1 MTEYNIRLNPNCAAA
16 VHTGLKFKAGDKG
29 ITFRIA
35 VDELDTTGTTA
46 KIVFLRANGTSV
58 ESDISG
64 TDGVYIYKTLGN
76 EFAVPG
82 KTVADVKFYES
93 GNRESTASF
102 IFEVCGDTM
111 NGLGA
116 GTGGYSDR
124 LEQLVSEA
132 EAAGELTEQA
142 KAELEA
148 AESNMKSTEAE
159 MAAVIQNFKNQYGEV
174 GALNPRGNWNSGA
187 TYQIRDL
194 VYYNSISWI
203 CLAPNT
209 GVAPTDANTAY
220 WMRSTDLE
228 SILNGTT
235 AVGNAKLLNGLTAE
249 EFVSNDNLVINPD
262 FEVNTSGKSSYTALG
277 NVVDAWK
284 IPASSGFTLS
294 VVDAGVEISNTGTSI
309 TYLVQ
314 DIVNSKDLLGK
325 TLSMSASIDGAEGH
339 STFTLPSEFA
349 VTSRGNF
356 IVNGCTVYAY
366 ITTSSVQVTIAV
378 PVGKTVTINWA
389 KLELG
394 SVATP
399 FIPPNKEV
407 EKLKCGVANADTLDG
422 YHYKEW
428 FAHYVVETKAYAKI
442 TDLPNGKWMYSGG
455 NTMFTDYPTELSSGG
470 YNYGIIIVD
479 AIANNP
485 TTGAYKTGTI
495 IATNEASTSCKVVNF
510 FYNNGTLSISDD
522 ASKYLPLDG
531 SVPMSG
537 STMKLNNGWA
547 MLEQAGGHFN
557 IIMKQSEADGTTI
570 SSKDMRWLSIYS
582 AKEIADVK
590 NALKL
595 TDYVNGSGKGYIV
608 HHDGNSQKVTS
619 STSAPSDTSALWVDT
634 TNKKVK
640 AYIDGAWTAMA

>member
-174 GALNPRGNWNSGA
+174 GALNPRGNWNSDVR
-187 TYQIRDL
+187 YQIRDL
-194 VYYNSISWI
+194 AYHNSSSWI

-209 GVAPTDANTAY
+209 GVAPTDANIAY

-235 AVGNAKLLNGLTAE
+235 PVGNANKLGGYEGTKYVRFLGQIADVNFLNDATIPYPYECVVTTDVASAIGLPPTYWYVKFQPYSMPQAGYSTQVVTPMDPITKVE
-249 EFVSNDNLVINPD
+249 DPMFRV
-262 FEVNTSGKSSYTALG
+262 ALG
-277 NVVDAWK
+277 TNWYPWK
-284 IPASSGFTLS
+284 
-294 VVDAGVEISNTGTSI
+294 
-309 TYLVQ
+309 Y
-314 DIVNSKDLLGK
+314 
-325 TLSMSASIDGAEGH
+325 
-339 STFTLPSEFA
+339 
-349 VTSRGNF
+349 
-356 IVNGCTVYAY
+356 
-366 ITTSSVQVTIAV
+366 
-378 PVGKTVTINWA
+378 
-389 KLELG
+389 
-394 SVATP
+394 
-399 FIPPNKEV
+399 
-407 EKLKCGVANADTLDG
+407 
-422 YHYKEW
+422 
-428 FAHYVVETKAYAKI
+428 
-442 TDLPNGKWMYSGG
+442 YSGG
-455 NTMFTDYPTELSSGG
+455 NADTVDGAHLSDIKGW
-470 YNYGIIIVD
+470 
-479 AIANNP
+479 AISQFL
-485 TTGAYKTGTI
+485 K
-495 IATNEASTSCKVVNF
+495 
-510 FYNNGTLSISDD
+510 
-522 ASKYLPLDG
+522 LDG
-531 SVPMSG
+531 SVPMS
-537 STMKLNNGWA
+537 TDLFV
-547 MLEQAGGHFN
+547 AGGHARVSGHGDHA
-557 IIMKQSEADGTTI
+557 QLEARNTVGSAANRRTLVVRNSLHGSAPTVKTALVLQDIVDSVVTT
-570 SSKDMRWLSIYS
+570 Y
-582 AKEIADVK
+582 DV
-590 NALKL
+590 LH
-595 TDYVNGSGKGYIV
+595 T
-608 HHDGNSQKVTS
+608 GNSQKVVTS
-619 STSAPSDTSALWVDT
+619 ASAPSDTSAVWIDSA
-634 TNKKVK
+634 NKVNKI
-640 AYIDGAWTAMA
+640 YIDGAWTALA